1 LSQFFPGDL
10 SDDARVFVLDDVE
23 SPDVIA
29 TMDEDQRHRARIR
42 LMRTYEG
49 AVAVIGEMLLASPE
63 PVGQRRGRRQEAERS
78 VNVTYHD
85 RMFLYN
91 ELYRRAKLVY
101 PEASRQSI
109 AIARRQNSSQRRLR
123 SRAVTPPSEMPNCV
137 IIPLNIYVNSFVFI
151 V

>member
-1 LSQFFPGDL
+1 
-10 SDDARVFVLDDVE
+10 
-23 SPDVIA
+23 
-29 TMDEDQRHRARIR
+29 MDEDQRHRARIR

-49 AVAVIGEMLLASPE
+49 AVDVIGEVLLASPE
-63 PVGQRRGRRQEAERS
+63 PVGQRRELGSGRRQEAERS